1 MANGENGSMKDLFG
15 TPDLLVDIILFKEW
29 PEDVQAFC
37 LKIQENIKDDAP
49 LMIFRDWLLEHDNVI
64 VAFAINYIL
73 QSDRNDGITDSIQA
87 VSMQGIKKLQD
98 AERFAARKLEG
109 TTTSR
114 YIKPHYRNTNLP
126 TYMGEFRRISELH
139 YPYSNKDCDM
149 KPLNKYKPNPEC
161 SNDPAS
167 QLATYS
173 DPLQVIS
180 HPYFKMDRLARML
193 AEEMGTKQI
202 ETLLELVQLVVAAEV
217 NLSLMK
223 VREAYAKQ
231 QSEIDEAGLM
241 VGEHLGRINEL
252 EKRITGLELKVRTP
266 QYPRL
271 FTQEN

>member
-1 MANGENGSMKDLFG
+1 
-15 TPDLLVDIILFKEW
+15 
-29 PEDVQAFC
+29 
-37 LKIQENIKDDAP
+37 
-49 LMIFRDWLLEHDNVI
+49 
-64 VAFAINYIL
+64 
-73 QSDRNDGITDSIQA
+73 
-87 VSMQGIKKLQD
+87 
-98 AERFAARKLEG
+98 
-109 TTTSR
+109 
-114 YIKPHYRNTNLP
+114 
-126 TYMGEFRRISELH
+126 
-139 YPYSNKDCDM
+139 M